1 MALTVILL
9 CLPDTLNCL
18 SSRVTETE
26 ILPIKHK
33 RNSSPVKS
41 VWLFLDMR
49 DKPTRGTTVLFNIQK
64 NRLAYCL

>member
-26 ILPIKHK
+26 ILPIEH
-33 RNSSPVKS
+33 RSPVKS
-41 VWLFLDMR
+41 VWRFLDMR